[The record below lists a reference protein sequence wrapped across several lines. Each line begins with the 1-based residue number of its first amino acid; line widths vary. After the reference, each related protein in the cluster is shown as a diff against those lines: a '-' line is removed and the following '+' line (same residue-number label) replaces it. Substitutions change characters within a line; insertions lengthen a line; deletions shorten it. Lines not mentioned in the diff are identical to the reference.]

1 MNRPYAK
8 GYMAEGAKT
17 WIFPDGY
24 LPAQG
29 PEGNYVGHDCIC
41 MVNTSDQDASVLLDI
56 FLEDR
61 EPVLDI
67 EIRLPAQRSLHLRM
81 DKPEMLGGYEL
92 PRETPYS
99 ARVRSNVP
107 IVAQYSRLDV
117 TQPNMAFLSVMG
129 FAVVAARLRKPRSF
143 TKNRKPGKVRTSRPE
158 RS

>member
-1 MNRPYAK
+1 
-8 GYMAEGAKT
+8 MAEGAKT

-29 PEGNYVGHDCIC
+29 PKGSYVGHDCIC
-41 MVNTSDQDASVLLDI
+41 MVNASDTHATVLLDL
-56 FLEDR
+56 FFEDR

-67 EIRLPAQRSLHLRM
+67 EIRLPARRSLHLRM

-99 ARVRSNVP
+99 ARIRSNVP

-117 TQPNMAFLSVMG
+117 TQANMAFLSVMG
-129 FAVVAARLRKPRSF
+129 YPVAAGRMRKPRSR
-143 TKNRKPGKVRTSRPE
+143 TKNVRRGRVRISR
-158 RS
+158 S